1 MRRRCSEDRRRFGH
15 RAIVTIH
22 PLKEDEERLAP
33 ECSNYEKFLIDTATH
48 TAQGLTASKI
58 LLINPLTL
66 RPSG

>member
-1 MRRRCSEDRRRFGH
+1 MQRRQATIRPPGDRY
-15 RAIVTIH
+15 IH